1 MSMYVKPHTGEKRKE
16 MRSPLPHNYI
26 QNMLDK
32 MSQGA
37 AATAKATY
45 SQQYGGNRPQPEVS
59 VTYYGRGGGNN

>member
-1 MSMYVKPHTGEKRKE
+1 

-45 SQQYGGNRPQPEVS
+45 SQQYGGRPQPETS
-59 VTYYGRGGGNN
+59 VTYYGRGGGKNLIP

>member
-1 MSMYVKPHTGEKRKE
+1 

-45 SQQYGGNRPQPEVS
+45 SQQYGGRPQPEVS
-59 VTYYGRGGGNN
+59 VTYYGRGGGKQYPHCTVWIVVFVR